1 MQTQINGKCEKKEE
15 EREAMKKERAGGK
28 VYSGWV
34 HGEISNRNG
43 FGGKICGERIREI
56 SDWKTD
62 GEKSRDGGADDG
74 KKREEERA
82 GEKTWKI
89 NGRVTR
95 ENPR

>member
-1 MQTQINGKCEKKEE
+1 MEKSTADGFTGRLATEM
-15 EREAMKKERAGGK
+15 A
-28 VYSGWV
+28 SG
-34 HGEISNRNG
+34 E
-43 FGGKICGERIREI
+43 KICGERIREI